1 MKSDSRLDA
10 IKNWL
15 TSELK
20 FENFTIEVASADASF
35 RRYFR
40 LLCDGKSWIIMDAP
54 PDKED
59 CRPFVHIARLI
70 ESAGVHAP
78 HIFNFNEAQ
87 GFMLLSDL
95 GSTAYLDKL
104 NNESADSLYFDA
116 IQSIVKMQTIEAD
129 IHVYDKK
136 LLQFEMSL
144 FSDWYIARHLGL
156 TLDEMQTKTVSDTF
170 SLLTESA
177 LQQTVVFV
185 HRDYHSRNLM
195 ITDENNPDESNS
207 SGNNPGGDNPG
218 GNNPGVIDFQDAVNG
233 PPTYDLVSLIK
244 DCYIAW
250 PREKQLHWVDQF
262 LQLSPIDTDRQVFIK
277 QLDLMGL
284 QRHLKA
290 IGIFAR
296 LNYRDGKSGYL
307 KDIPRTLAYVID
319 ACQRYEELQNFMSL
333 LKSLNITGDVKI
345 LELIGGTD

>member
-1 MKSDSRLDA
+1 VTSDSRLEA

-40 LLCDGKSWIIMDAP
+40 LFCDGKSWIIMDAP

-59 CRPFVHIARLI
+59 CQSFIYIARLI
-70 ESAGVHAP
+70 ESAGVQAP
-78 HIFNFNEAQ
+78 HIFNVNEAQ

-95 GSTAYLDKL
+95 GCTAYLDKL
-104 NNESADSLYFDA
+104 NNESADRLYSDA
-116 IQSIVKMQTIEAD
+116 IQSIVKMQTIVAD
-129 IHVYDKK
+129 IPPYDKK

-144 FSDWYIARHLGL
+144 FSDWYIGRHLGL
-156 TLDEMQTKTVSDTF
+156 TLDETQAEIISDTF

-177 LQQTVVFV
+177 LQQATVFV

-195 ITDENNPDESNS
+195 VC
-207 SGNNPGGDNPG
+207 DN
-218 GNNPGVIDFQDAVNG
+218 NNPGVIDFQDAVNG
-233 PPTYDLVSLIK
+233 SPTYDLVSLIK

-250 PREKQLHWVDQF
+250 PRKKQLHWIDQF
-262 LQLSPIDTDRQVFIK
+262 LQLSPIETERQLFIK
-277 QLDLMGL
+277 QLDFMGM

-296 LNYRDGKSGYL
+296 LNYRDDKPGYL
-307 KDIPRTLAYVID
+307 KDIPRTLAYVVD
-319 ACQRYEELQNFMSL
+319 VCQRYPELKKFASL
-333 LKSLNITGDVKI
+333 LASLNITGDVKT
-345 LELIGGTD
+345 LELISGSN

>member
-1 MKSDSRLDA
+1 MASDSRLEA
-10 IKNWL
+10 INNWL
-15 TSELK
+15 TCELK
-20 FENFTIEVASADASF
+20 FKKFTIEVASADASF

-54 PDKED
+54 PEKED
-59 CRPFVHIARLI
+59 CQPFIYIARLI
-70 ESAGVHAP
+70 ESTGVQAP

-95 GSTAYLDKL
+95 GCTAYLDKL
-104 NNESADSLYFDA
+104 NYESVDGLYFDA
-116 IQSIVKMQTIEAD
+116 IQSIAKMQTIEAD
-129 IHVYDKK
+129 IPPYDKK

-144 FSDWYIARHLGL
+144 FSDWFIGRHLGL
-156 TLDEMQTKTVSDTF
+156 ILDEVQTKIVSDTF
-170 SLLTESA
+170 SFLTESA
-177 LQQTVVFV
+177 LQQASVFV

-195 ITDENNPDESNS
+195 I
-207 SGNNPGGDNPG
+207 SGD
-218 GNNPGVIDFQDAVNG
+218 NNPGVIDFQDAVNG
-233 PPTYDLVSLIK
+233 SPTYDLVSLIK

-250 PREKQLHWVDQF
+250 PREKQLHWIDQF

-277 QLDLMGL
+277 QLDLMGM

-307 KDIPRTLAYVID
+307 QDIPRTLAYVID
-319 ACQRYEELQNFMSL
+319 VCQRYAELQNFASL
-333 LKSLNITGDVKI
+333 LSTLNITGDVKT
-345 LELIGGTD
+345 LELIK

>member
-1 MKSDSRLDA
+1 MKTDSRLDA

-15 TSELK
+15 MSELK

-40 LLCDGKSWIIMDAP
+40 LFCDGKSWIIMDAP

-70 ESAGVHAP
+70 ENAGVQAP

-116 IQSIVKMQTIEAD
+116 IQSIVKMQIIEAD
-129 IHVYDKK
+129 VPVYDKK

-144 FSDWYIARHLGL
+144 FSDWFIARHLGL
-156 TLDEMQTKTVSDTF
+156 TLDEMQIKTVSDTF
-170 SLLTESA
+170 LLLTESA
-177 LQQTVVFV
+177 LQQSTVFV

-195 ITDENNPDESNS
+195 IADENNPDES
-207 SGNNPGGDNPG
+207 
-218 GNNPGVIDFQDAVNG
+218 NPGVIDFQDAVNG

-250 PREKQLHWVDQF
+250 PREKQLHWIDQF
-262 LQLSPIDTDRQVFIK
+262 LQLSPIDTGRQVFIK
-277 QLDLMGL
+277 QLDLMGM

-296 LNYRDGKSGYL
+296 LNYRDGKSDYL

-319 ACQRYEELQNFMSL
+319 VCQRYEELQNFTSL
-333 LKSLNITGDVKI
+333 LKSLNITGDVKT
-345 LELIGGTD
+345 LEFIK